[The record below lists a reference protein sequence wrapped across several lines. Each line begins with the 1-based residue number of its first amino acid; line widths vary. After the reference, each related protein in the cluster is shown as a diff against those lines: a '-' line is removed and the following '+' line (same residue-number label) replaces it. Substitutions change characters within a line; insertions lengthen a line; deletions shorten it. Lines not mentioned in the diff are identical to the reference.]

1 VNDTGDLSVTAAAA
15 LVGTKGMQAVIDD
28 ANLIYVTD
36 DHPNSEPRYR
46 ARFYFD
52 PNSISMS
59 SGDSYRIFVAYA
71 GTSTAVLRAEFRYY
85 SGAYQI
91 QFLVLN
97 DSGSWQSTGWVT
109 ISDAVHTIEFD
120 WQAANAVGANN
131 GSLSLWVDGAQKP
144 GLSAIDNDTRRV
156 DRVRLGAVYGI
167 DAGTRGTYYLD
178 DFVSQRQSYI
188 GP

>member
-1 VNDTGDLSVTAAAA
+1 
-15 LVGTKGMQAVIDD
+15 MQVVIDD

-52 PNSISMS
+52 PNSISMA

-71 GTSTAVLRAEFRYY
+71 GTSTAVLRCELRYY

-97 DSGSWQSTGWVT
+97 DSGSWQATGWQAV
-109 ISDAVHTIEFD
+109 SDAKHAIEFD
-120 WQAANAVGANN
+120 WQAATSAGANN
-131 GSLSLWVDGAQKP
+131 GSLTLWLDGAQKP

-156 DRVRLGAVYGI
+156 DRVRLGAIYGI

-178 DFVSQRQSYI
+178 DFVSRRQSYI